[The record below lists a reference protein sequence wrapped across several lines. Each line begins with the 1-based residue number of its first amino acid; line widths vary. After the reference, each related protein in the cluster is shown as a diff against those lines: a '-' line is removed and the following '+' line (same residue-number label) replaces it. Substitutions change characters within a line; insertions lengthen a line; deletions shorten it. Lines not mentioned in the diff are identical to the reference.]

1 MLKLLGEAESVK
13 LGAGVTVR
21 VMDVVFVKPPDV
33 PVIVTVN
40 PPVCAVI
47 EAVSVS
53 VLLVAVLLG
62 LKEAVTPLG
71 KPEADKLTLPLN
83 PFCRATV
90 TALVLLPPWK
100 RLSVVGEADRVKL
113 PAETTV
119 RLTVVVLVKAP
130 EVPVTV
136 TVDVPIVA
144 ELLAVSVSV
153 AVVCVLVGLK
163 EAVTPLG
170 KPAAEKLT
178 LPLKPFHGVTMTAV
192 LALNP

>member
-1 MLKLLGEAESVK
+1 MLKLLGAAESAK

-21 VMDVVFVKPPDV
+21 VMAVVFVKPPDV

-40 PPVCAVI
+40 PPVCAVV

-53 VLLVAVLLG
+53 VLLVAVLMG

-71 KPEADKLTLPLN
+71 KPEADKLALPVN
-83 PFCRATV
+83 PFCPASVTV
-90 TALVLLPPWK
+90 VIPLAPCAMPNIAGV
-100 RLSVVGEADRVKL
+100 AAIVKL

-119 RLTVVVLVKAP
+119 RLTVVVLVKVP

-136 TVDVPIVA
+136 TVDVPMVA

-153 AVVCVLVGLK
+153 VVVCVLVGLK

-178 LPLKPFHGVTMTAV
+178 LPLKPFHGVTMTV
-192 LALNP
+192 VFPLNP